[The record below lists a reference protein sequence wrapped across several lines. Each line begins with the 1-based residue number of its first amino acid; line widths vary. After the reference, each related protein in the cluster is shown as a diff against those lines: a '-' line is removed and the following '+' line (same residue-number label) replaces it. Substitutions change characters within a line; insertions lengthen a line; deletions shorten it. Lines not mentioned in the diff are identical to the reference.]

1 MTMGIEE
8 LMIELTQITAQL
20 HLLEQCGKEIRQQLL
35 VQMQDQNITDLD
47 NGFIRVHLVKG
58 FSKTY
63 LDREKL
69 NRLFPGAVTLC
80 SRSSWVDDY
89 LKVTSND

>member
-8 LMIELTQITAQL
+8 LMKELTQITGQL
-20 HLLEQCGKEIRQQLL
+20 HLLELYGKEVRQQLL
-35 VQMQDQNITDLD
+35 MQMKDQNITDLD

-58 FSKTY
+58 FNKTY
-63 LDREKL
+63 LDRDKL

-80 SRSSWVDDY
+80 SRSSWIDDF